1 MPKNNKKSNSDP
13 PETQTETVSS
23 PPVEETAGEKEGQAQ
38 AQSSSSPLQTIEK
51 AVEKEVQAIVDIER
65 ETMRKI
71 KLWAWTFGSMC
82 GSTILGL
89 AVGYITGLIVAC
101 TLIGLGVGVILSTF
115 GLLMTKTRRVKETDQ
130 AYV

>member
-13 PETQTETVSS
+13 PETQTETVST
-23 PPVEETAGEKEGQAQ
+23 PPVEETTGEKEGQAQ

-82 GSTILGL
+82 GTTILGL